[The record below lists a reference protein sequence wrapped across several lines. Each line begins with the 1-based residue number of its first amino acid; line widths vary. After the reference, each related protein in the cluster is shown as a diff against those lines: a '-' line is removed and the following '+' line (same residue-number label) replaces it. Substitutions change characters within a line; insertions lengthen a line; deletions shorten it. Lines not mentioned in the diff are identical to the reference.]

1 MEKNKWKNVVRNRDN
16 SSCCR
21 CKRKNSNVVAI
32 STDQQD
38 IYVLNNGI
46 TICKEC
52 EEEYKSRGNAK
63 SYWLSWDNFVKEEGR
78 TLRKPIK

>member
-1 MEKNKWKNVVRNRDN
+1 
-16 SSCCR
+16 
-21 CKRKNSNVVAI
+21 VAI